1 MSRQLF
7 QRLVGE
13 KRRVG
18 KGNGIQLIFYG
29 TNDIRVAVA
38 QAGHSGAARGIEV
51 GFACLID
58 DVSAAT

>member
-7 QRLVGE
+7 QRLAGE
-13 KRRVG
+13 KCRVG

-29 TNDIRVAVA
+29 TNDLRVAVA
-38 QAGHSGAARGIEV
+38 QAGNSGAARGIEI

-58 DVSAAT
+58 DVGTVT